1 MLLDQKYVE
10 EKMKAQVEWK
20 GGMLLE
26 GKNAEG
32 MSTYFDSHHAE
43 QCYGT
48 PMEIMLQ
55 AMASCSIMDIISILE
70 KKRKTI
76 IALHVEVDS
85 DRAESH
91 PKIFTAV
98 RLTYTLISPDAEIK
112 DLERSVQLSQHSY
125 CSASAMFQKAG
136 CAVSWTCIVK
146 ES

>member
-1 MLLDQKYVE
+1 
-10 EKMKAQVEWK
+10 MKAQVEWK

-55 AMASCSIMDIISILE
+55 AMASCSIMDVISILE

-76 IALHVEVDS
+76 TALHVEVDS
-85 DRAESH
+85 DRYDGH
-91 PKIFTAV
+91 PKVFTAV
-98 RLTYTLISPDAEIK
+98 RLRYTLISPDAELK
-112 DLERSVQLSQHSY
+112 DLERSVELSQHSY

-136 CAVSWTCIVK
+136 CEVSWTCEVK
-146 ES
+146 AS

>member
-1 MLLDQKYVE
+1 
-10 EKMKAQVEWK
+10 MKAHVEWK

-32 MSTYFDSHHAE
+32 MSTFFDSHHAE

-55 AMASCSIMDIISILE
+55 AMASCSIMDVISILE

-76 IALHVEVDS
+76 TALHVEVDS
-85 DRAESH
+85 DRSDGY
-91 PKIFTAV
+91 PKVFTAV
-98 RLTYTLISPDAEIK
+98 RLRYTLISPDAELK
-112 DLERSVQLSQHSY
+112 DLERSVELSQHSY

-136 CAVSWTCIVK
+136 CEVSWTCEVK
-146 ES
+146 AS

>member
-1 MLLDQKYVE
+1 
-10 EKMKAQVEWK
+10 MKAHIEWK

-32 MSTYFDSHHAE
+32 MSTFFDSHHAE

-55 AMASCSIMDIISILE
+55 AMASCSIMDVISILE

-76 IALHVEVDS
+76 TALHVEVDS
-85 DRAESH
+85 DRSDGH
-91 PKIFTAV
+91 PKVFTAV
-98 RLTYTLISPDAEIK
+98 RLRYTLISPDAELK
-112 DLERSVQLSQHSY
+112 DIERSVELSQHSY

-136 CAVSWTCIVK
+136 CEVSWTCEVK
-146 ES
+146 AS